1 MSNLLDNNLSP
12 VKDEVSKFFPE
23 VVGQRKPC
31 RALIE
36 HLKGYKETSRCPHI
50 MFVAPKGTGKTFL
63 ANAFG
68 EHLNIRNSDEKKPFL
83 EINCSTIKNV
93 KHLMNWIML
102 PHVANNDITIFF
114 DECSELPKD
123 VEFAL
128 LSMLNPTDNNTY
140 TFHHDE
146 GEVVIDFRRH
156 TFIFATTEPQKV
168 FVALMDRCQ
177 KVTLEEY
184 SYAQL
189 ATILGRRLKGV
200 TFGSGVIDE
209 IASVLRGNAR
219 EAQKMSMLIRNYLAS
234 RNKKHF
240 SSADWEQFSYSYGIN
255 PMGLDEMEMFVLRVL
270 AARSKPATLT
280 NLSAK
285 TGLTKEALQRSV
297 ESYLQKNDLI
307 EIMQGSGRVITDQGK
322 KFLNQID
329 ENGGSR

>member
-1 MSNLLDNNLSP
+1 MSDTLNNILSP
-12 VKDEVSKFFPE
+12 VKDEVSKYFPE
-23 VVGQRKPC
+23 VIGQRKPC

-36 HLKGYKETSRCPHI
+36 YLKGYKQTSRCPHL

-68 EHLNIRNSDEKKPFL
+68 DHLSLPNSGEKKPFL

-140 TFHHDE
+140 TFNHDE

-209 IASVLRGNAR
+209 VASILRGNAR
-219 EAQKMSMLIRNYLAS
+219 EAQKMSMLIKNYLAS

-240 SSADWEQFSYSYGIN
+240 SSADWEQFTYAYGIN

-270 AARSKPATLT
+270 ADRNKPATLT

-307 EIMQGSGRVITDQGK
+307 EIMQGSGRVITDQGR
-322 KFLNQID
+322 KFLNKID
-329 ENGGSR
+329 EDGGGR

>member
-1 MSNLLDNNLSP
+1 MSNILENTLSP
-12 VKDEVSKFFPE
+12 VKDEVSKYFPE

-36 HLKGYKETSRCPHI
+36 HLKGYKQTSRCPHI
-50 MFVAPKGTGKTFL
+50 MFVAPKGTGKTFI

-68 EHLNIRNSDEKKPFL
+68 EHLTLNGSGEKKPFL

-102 PHVANNDITIFF
+102 PHVANNDITVFF

-128 LSMLNPTDNNTY
+128 LSMLNPTDKNTY
-140 TFHHDE
+140 TFNHDE
-146 GEVVIDFRRH
+146 GAITIDFRRH

-168 FVALMDRCQ
+168 FVALMDRCT

-200 TFGSGVIDE
+200 TFGEGVIDE

-219 EAQKMSMLIRNYLAS
+219 EAQKMSMLIKNYLAS

-240 SSADWEQFSYSYGIN
+240 SSADWEQFSYSFGIN
-255 PMGLDEMEMFVLRVL
+255 PMGLDEMEMFVLQIL
-270 AARSKPATLT
+270 AKRNKPATLT

-297 ESYLQKNDLI
+297 ESYLQKNDLM
-307 EIMQGSGRVITDQGK
+307 EIQQGSGRVITEQGREFLK
-322 KFLNQID
+322 KLN
-329 ENGGSR
+329 ETGGSR